1 MTKKTYILLLVFI
14 SVFSGISQE
23 KNAIT
28 SDIVLTPQENNL
40 VSISGMCSNNS
51 LQIQNLNY
59 TLDVQKISKS
69 GNTSNN
75 KQSGTFTVEPNQKT
89 TLSTTTINL
98 NPKDQTKVILTL
110 FNSKNI
116 QIAQQHK
123 VITAKEAIKN

>member
-1 MTKKTYILLLVFI
+1 MTKKTYILLLVCI

-23 KNAIT
+23 TSTVT
-28 SDIVLTPQENNL
+28 SDIVLTPQKNNL
-40 VSISGMCSNNS
+40 VSISGVCSNNS

-75 KQSGTFTVEPNQKT
+75 KQSGTFTVDPNQKT
-89 TLSTTTINL
+89 TLSTTTINI
-98 NPKDQTKVILTL
+98 NPKDHTKVILTL

-116 QIAQQHK
+116 QITQQRK
-123 VITAKEAIKN
+123 VITAKETTKK

>member
-1 MTKKTYILLLVFI
+1 MSKKTYILLLVFI

-28 SDIVLTPQENNL
+28 SDIVLTQQENNL
-40 VSISGMCSNNS
+40 VSISGVCSNNS

-75 KQSGTFTVEPNQKT
+75 KQSGTFTLEPNQKT
-89 TLSTTTINL
+89 TLSTTTINF

-123 VITAKEAIKN
+123 VITAKETTKK

>member
-1 MTKKTYILLLVFI
+1 MSKKTYILLLVFI

-28 SDIVLTPQENNL
+28 SDIVLTQQENNL
-40 VSISGMCSNNS
+40 VSISGVCSNNS

-75 KQSGTFTVEPNQKT
+75 KQSGTFTLEPNQKT
-89 TLSTTTINL
+89 TLSTTTINF

-123 VITAKEAIKN
+123 VITAKETTTK

>member
-28 SDIVLTPQENNL
+28 SDILLTPQENNL
-40 VSISGMCSNNS
+40 VSISGVCSNNS
-51 LQIQNLNY
+51 LQIQNLYY

-89 TLSTTTINL
+89 TLSTTTINF

>member
-28 SDIVLTPQENNL
+28 SDILLTPQENNL
-40 VSISGMCSNNS
+40 VSISGVCSNNS

-89 TLSTTTINL
+89 TLSTTTINF